1 MSALTAILEEPLLT
15 EEELVALNSDQRIEI
30 IDGKPVEKSSMGGI
44 QNFVTQNL
52 YALLNPV
59 VRQHK
64 LGYLMLDSL
73 IYLMNMQGKSI
84 KGALIPDLS
93 FIRKASLIPDWD
105 VSQNYPGVPDL
116 AIEVISTGD
125 KFNEVLHKVRR
136 YLERGTEEVWLISP
150 ELRLL
155 YQYRHDQ
162 MALARIY
169 QNNDSLDASAFF
181 PGVAIAIADLF
192 VLPELG

>member
-1 MSALTAILEEPLLT
+1 MSALPAITHHHLLT
-15 EEELVALNSDQRIEI
+15 EEELVALNADQRVEI
-30 IDGKPVEKSSMGGI
+30 IDGKPVEKSNMGGI

-52 YALLNPV
+52 YELLSPIV
-59 VRQHK
+59 KKHK

-73 IYLMNMQGKSI
+73 IYLMNMQGKKI
-84 KGALIPDLS
+84 KGAHIPDLS
-93 FIRKASLIPDWD
+93 FIRKANLIKDWD
-105 VSQNYPGVPDL
+105 ISQNYPGAPDL

-125 KFNEVLHKVRR
+125 KFNEVLYKVRR

-150 ELRLL
+150 ELKLI
-155 YQYRHDQ
+155 YQHRHDH

-169 QNNDSLDASAFF
+169 QNDDRLDASAFF
-181 PGVAIAIADLF
+181 PGVEIVVAELF